1 MTAVLSK
8 SFAEA
13 SSGEARCLRSS
24 VANTDESIV
33 EMTTVASPEIDH
45 SGLSHVG
52 SVREDNQDS
61 IRLSENYSTA
71 ERGLLYALADGMGG
85 YSHGGIASATAIE
98 TFFET
103 FYGSPSKDIPRDLKR
118 SVDAANLGVFQASQ
132 RLGAIRMGTTLTAV
146 NIYGQHLYLTHIGD
160 SRAYLIRDQRATL
173 LTADHTTVGELV
185 RAKIISPDKV
195 RTHAQRSVLTKGL
208 GLKLF
213 VQADITQHL
222 LRNDDRLILCSDGVW
237 SMIQDDEFAEMTVDS
252 KDTQTLSQNLIDLAL
267 DRQSD
272 DNVSVIAIHLQRL
285 APVTGHEARRGW
297 SLPDLIRKR
306 VYGHTNE

>member
-1 MTAVLSK
+1 
-8 SFAEA
+8 
-13 SSGEARCLRSS
+13 
-24 VANTDESIV
+24 
-33 EMTTVASPEIDH
+33 MTTVAAPEIDH

-61 IRLSENYSTA
+61 IRLSENHA
-71 ERGLLYALADGMGG
+71 AVERGLLYAIADGMGG

-98 TFFET
+98 TFYAT
-103 FYGSPSKDIPRDLKR
+103 FYGSPSRDIPRDLKR

-132 RLGAIRMGTTLTAV
+132 RLGAVRMGTTLTAV
-146 NIYGQHLYLTHIGD
+146 NIRGQHLHVTHIGD
-160 SRAYLIRDQRATL
+160 SRAYLIRDRRATL
-173 LTADHTTVGELV
+173 LTVDHTTVGEMV

-195 RTHAQRSVLTKGL
+195 RTHSQRSVLTKGL

-222 LRNDDRLILCSDGVW
+222 LRDDDRLILCSDGVW
-237 SMIQDDEFAEMTVDS
+237 AMIQDDEFAAMSADS

-285 APVTGHEARRGW
+285 APAAERESRRGW
-297 SLPDLIRKR
+297 SLPNIIRKR